1 MAIVASV
8 QNLTKIYRKPGT
20 NVEVPALRSINLE
33 FIEGEYTAIM
43 GASGSGKSTLM
54 NIIGCL
60 DQSTSGSYVL
70 GGVDISRLNDDD
82 LSEIRSRRIGFI
94 FQNFNLIQ
102 QLTVLENLEVPMFY
116 MRMSPAERRKRAL
129 ELAEKVGLA
138 DRADHRPMQLS
149 GGQQQRVCIARAM
162 VNDPLILLADE
173 PTGALDSKTGQAILA
188 LFDEL
193 VATGRTIILVTH
205 DPHVAHRCSRVIHL
219 HDGRIHRD
227 ERQARHAVA
236 VEAGQLS
243 VEAE

>member
-1 MAIVASV
+1 MAVVASV
-8 QNLTKIYRKPGT
+8 QNLSKIYHKPGT
-20 NVEVPALRSINLE
+20 NVEVAAIRAINVD
-33 FIEGEYTAIM
+33 FVEGEYTAIM

-116 MRMSPAERRKRAL
+116 MRMSPADRRRRAM

-138 DRADHRPMQLS
+138 ERVDHRPMQL
-149 GGQQQRVCIARAM
+149 
-162 VNDPLILLADE
+162 
-173 PTGALDSKTGQAILA
+173 
-188 LFDEL
+188 
-193 VATGRTIILVTH
+193 
-205 DPHVAHRCSRVIHL
+205 
-219 HDGRIHRD
+219 
-227 ERQARHAVA
+227 
-236 VEAGQLS
+236 
-243 VEAE
+243 